1 MLDLISFL
9 TQIPVRKAVRIEEVA
24 ARTYLFPFVAVL
36 IGLVVAAVAFVVFE
50 CSGLAPDIAALLVL
64 LAIYLVTGLMH
75 LDGLADFFDGVMA
88 GGTKEDKRRAMKD
101 EKIGI
106 AGLFATVFVILLTF
120 FAIETVCTSL
130 TKTAPA
136 HSFDLRSFYHFAS
149 VFVIAEVSAK
159 ISMNTCMISGKSE
172 EGAGGGIGMG
182 ALFIHSFSKS
192 RYVVALISAILISL
206 IFTAFSL
213 RFFIVFTGIAV
224 ALFVSRIAKSN
235 FGDVG
240 VSGDVIGA
248 SNELARCTTL
258 LVLAIFHATF

>member
-9 TQIPVRKAVRIEEVA
+9 TQIPVRKDVKIEEVA
-24 ARTYLFPFVAVL
+24 ARTYLFPLVALL

-50 CSGLAPDIAALLVL
+50 CSGSAPEIAALLVL
-64 LAIYLVTGLMH
+64 LVIYLVTGLMH

-106 AGLFATVFVILLTF
+106 AGLFATVFVILLSF

-130 TKTAPA
+130 TKTA
-136 HSFDLRSFYHFAS
+136 HGFDLRSFYHFAS

-159 ISMNTCMISGKSE
+159 ISMNTCMISGKSK
-172 EGAGGGIGMG
+172 EGAGGGMG
-182 ALFIHSFSKS
+182 ALFIHSCSKS
-192 RYVVALISAILISL
+192 GYVVALISAILISL

-224 ALFVSRIAKSN
+224 AIVVSCVAKSK
-235 FGDVG
+235 FGA
-240 VSGDVIGA
+240 VSGDAIGA
-248 SNELARCTTL
+248 SNELARCATL
-258 LVLAIFHATF
+258 LVWAISQAAF

>member
-24 ARTYLFPFVAVL
+24 VRTYLFPFVALL

-50 CSGLAPDIAALLVL
+50 CSGSAPDIAALLVL

-106 AGLFATVFVILLTF
+106 AGLFATVFVILLSF

-130 TKTAPA
+130 TKAAPA

-159 ISMNTCMISGKSE
+159 ISMNTCMISGKSK
-172 EGAGGGIGMG
+172 EGAGDGMG

-192 RYVVALISAILISL
+192 GYVVALISAILISL

-224 ALFVSRIAKSN
+224 AIVVSCVAKSK
-235 FGDVG
+235 FGA
-240 VSGDVIGA
+240 VSGDAIGA
-248 SNELARCTTL
+248 SNELARCATL
-258 LVLAIFHATF
+258 LVWAIFIV

>member
-9 TQIPVRKAVRIEEVA
+9 TQIPVRKDVRIEEVA
-24 ARTYLFPFVAVL
+24 VRTYLFPLVALL

-50 CSGLAPDIAALLVL
+50 CLGSAPEIAALLVL

-136 HSFDLRSFYHFAS
+136 HGFDLRSFYHFAS

-159 ISMNTCMISGKSE
+159 ISMNTCMISGKSKSK
-172 EGAGGGIGMG
+172 EGAGGGMG
-182 ALFIHSFSKS
+182 ALFIRSFSKS
-192 RYVVALISAILISL
+192 GYVVALISSVLISL

-248 SNELARCTTL
+248 SNELARCAS
-258 LVLAIFHATF
+258 LVVWAIIIV

>member
-24 ARTYLFPFVAVL
+24 VRTYLFPLVALL
-36 IGLVVAAVAFVVFE
+36 IGLVIAAVAFVVFE
-50 CSGLAPDIAALLVL
+50 CSGSAPEIAALLVL

-106 AGLFATVFVILLTF
+106 AGLFATVFVILLSF

-159 ISMNTCMISGKSE
+159 MSMNTCMISWKSK
-172 EGAGGGIGMG
+172 EGAGGGMG

-192 RYVVALISAILISL
+192 GYVVALISSILISL

-224 ALFVSRIAKSN
+224 AIVVSCVAKSK
-235 FGDVG
+235 FGA
-240 VSGDVIGA
+240 VSGDAIGA
-248 SNELARCTTL
+248 SNELARCATL
-258 LVLAIFHATF
+258 LVWAISQAAF

>member
-1 MLDLISFL
+1 MLDIISFL

-24 ARTYLFPFVAVL
+24 VRTYLFPFVALL
-36 IGLVVAAVAFVVFE
+36 IGLAVAAVAFVSFGFLV
-50 CSGLAPDIAALLVL
+50 SAPGIAALLVL

-106 AGLFATVFVILLTF
+106 AGLFATVFVILLSF

-159 ISMNTCMISGKSE
+159 ISMNTCMIFGKSK
-172 EGAGGGIGMG
+172 EGAGGGMGMG

-192 RYVVALISAILISL
+192 GYVVALISAILISL

-235 FGDVG
+235 FGGVG

-248 SNELARCTTL
+248 SNELARCATL
-258 LVLAIFHATF
+258 VVWAISQAAF

>member
-24 ARTYLFPFVAVL
+24 AKMYLFPLVALL

-50 CSGLAPDIAALLVL
+50 CSGSAPDIAALLVL

-88 GGTKEDKRRAMKD
+88 GGSKEDKRRAMKD

-120 FAIETVCTSL
+120 FAIETVCAGL

-136 HSFDLRSFYHFAS
+136 HGFDLRSFYHFAS

-159 ISMNTCMISGKSE
+159 ISMNTCMIFGKSK
-172 EGAGGGIGMG
+172 EGAGGGMG

-192 RYVVALISAILISL
+192 GYVVALISAILISL

-224 ALFVSRIAKSN
+224 ALFVSRIAKNN

-248 SNELARCTTL
+248 SNELARCAS
-258 LVLAIFHATF
+258 LVVWAIFQAAF

>member
-1 MLDLISFL
+1 MLDIISFL

-24 ARTYLFPFVAVL
+24 VRTYLFPFVALL
-36 IGLVVAAVAFVVFE
+36 IGLAVAAVAFVSFGFLV
-50 CSGLAPDIAALLVL
+50 SAPGIAALLVL

-106 AGLFATVFVILLTF
+106 AGLFATVFVILLSF

-130 TKTAPA
+130 TKTASV
-136 HSFDLRSFYHFAS
+136 HGFDLRSFYHFAS

-159 ISMNTCMISGKSE
+159 ISMNTCMIFGKSK
-172 EGAGGGIGMG
+172 EGAGGGMG
-182 ALFIHSFSKS
+182 ALFIHLCSKS
-192 RYVVALISAILISL
+192 GYVVALISAIIISL

-235 FGDVG
+235 FDGVG

-248 SNELARCTTL
+248 SNELARCATL
-258 LVLAIFHATF
+258 VVWAISQAAF

>member
-1 MLDLISFL
+1 MLDIISFL
-9 TQIPVRKAVRIEEVA
+9 TQIPVRKDVRIEEVA
-24 ARTYLFPFVAVL
+24 VRTYLFPFVALL
-36 IGLVVAAVAFVVFE
+36 IGLLVAAVAFVVFD
-50 CSGLAPDIAALLVL
+50 CSGSAPEIAALLVL

-88 GGTKEDKRRAMKD
+88 GGTEEDKRRAMKD

-106 AGLFATVFVILLTF
+106 AGLFATVFVILLSF
-120 FAIETVCTSL
+120 FAIETVCAGL
-130 TKTAPA
+130 AKTA

-149 VFVIAEVSAK
+149 IFVIAEISAK
-159 ISMNTCMISGKSE
+159 ISMNTCMISGKSK
-172 EGAGGGIGMG
+172 EGAGRGMG
-182 ALFIHSFSKS
+182 ALFIRSFSKYG
-192 RYVVALISAILISL
+192 YVVTLISAILISL

-235 FGDVG
+235 FGDAG

-258 LVLAIFHATF
+258 LVWAIIIV

>member
-9 TQIPVRKAVRIEEVA
+9 TQIPVRKDVRIEEVA
-24 ARTYLFPFVAVL
+24 ARTYLFPFVALL

-50 CSGLAPDIAALLVL
+50 CSGSAPDIAALLVL

-106 AGLFATVFVILLTF
+106 AGLFATVFVILLSF
-120 FAIETVCTSL
+120 FAIETVCAGL
-130 TKTAPA
+130 TKTA
-136 HSFDLRSFYHFAS
+136 HSFDLRSCYHFAS

-159 ISMNTCMISGKSE
+159 ISMNTCMIFGKSE
-172 EGAGGGIGMG
+172 EGAGGGMG

-192 RYVVALISAILISL
+192 GYVVALISAILISL

-213 RFFIVFTGIAV
+213 HFFVVFTGIAV

-240 VSGDVIGA
+240 ISGDVIGA
-248 SNELARCTTL
+248 SNELARCATL
-258 LVLAIFHATF
+258 FIWAIFQVTF

>member
-1 MLDLISFL
+1 MLDIISFL
-9 TQIPVRKAVRIEEVA
+9 TQIPVRKDVRIEEVA
-24 ARTYLFPFVAVL
+24 VRTYLFPFVALL
-36 IGLVVAAVAFVVFE
+36 IGLVVAAVAFVIFE
-50 CSGLAPDIAALLVL
+50 CTGSAPEIAALLVL

-88 GGTKEDKRRAMKD
+88 GGTEEDKRRAMKD

-106 AGLFATVFVILLTF
+106 AGLFATVFIILLSL
-120 FAIETVCTSL
+120 FAIETVCAGL
-130 TKTAPA
+130 AKTAPA
-136 HSFDLRSFYHFAS
+136 HSFDLRSFYHFTS

-159 ISMNTCMISGKSE
+159 ISMNTCMISGKSK
-172 EGAGGGIGMG
+172 EGAGRGMG
-182 ALFIHSFSKS
+182 ALFIRSFSKYG
-192 RYVVALISAILISL
+192 YVVTLISAILISL

-258 LVLAIFHATF
+258 LVWAIIIV

>member
-9 TQIPVRKAVRIEEVA
+9 TQIPVRKDVRIEAVA
-24 ARTYLFPFVAVL
+24 ARTYLFPFVALL

-50 CSGLAPDIAALLVL
+50 CSGSAPDIAALLVL
-64 LAIYLVTGLMH
+64 LAIYFVTGLMH

-106 AGLFATVFVILLTF
+106 AGLFATVFVILLSF

-159 ISMNTCMISGKSE
+159 ISMNTCMISGKSK
-172 EGAGGGIGMG
+172 EGAGDGRGMG

-192 RYVVALISAILISL
+192 GYVVALISAILISL

-235 FGDVG
+235 FGGVG

-248 SNELARCTTL
+248 SNELARCATL
-258 LVLAIFHATF
+258 VVWAIIIV

>member
-1 MLDLISFL
+1 MRDLISFL

-24 ARTYLFPFVAVL
+24 VRTYLFPFVALL

-50 CSGLAPDIAALLVL
+50 CSGSAPDIAALLVL

-106 AGLFATVFVILLTF
+106 AGLFATVFVILLSF

-130 TKTAPA
+130 TKTA

-159 ISMNTCMISGKSE
+159 LSMNTCMIFGKSK
-172 EGAGGGIGMG
+172 EGARGGMG

-192 RYVVALISAILISL
+192 RYVVALISAVLISL

-224 ALFVSRIAKSN
+224 ALFVSRIAKTN

-248 SNELARCTTL
+248 SNELARCASF
-258 LVLAIFHATF
+258 VVWAIIIV

>member
-1 MLDLISFL
+1 MRDLISFL

-24 ARTYLFPFVAVL
+24 AKMYLFPLVALL

-50 CSGLAPDIAALLVL
+50 CCSGSAAPEIAALLVL

-106 AGLFATVFVILLTF
+106 AGLFATVFVILLSF

-130 TKTAPA
+130 TKAASA

-159 ISMNTCMISGKSE
+159 ISMNTCMISGKSK
-172 EGAGGGIGMG
+172 EGAGDGMGMG

-192 RYVVALISAILISL
+192 GYVVALISAILISL

-224 ALFVSRIAKSN
+224 AIVVSYIAKMLS
-235 FGDVG
+235 
-240 VSGDVIGA
+240 
-248 SNELARCTTL
+248 TL
-258 LVLAIFHATF
+258 HTRLSILIP